1 MDEPVKHSEARRKI
15 LNHNLLTGESVFFFF
30 FPALAALE
38 AQPGPDPPLPSSN
51 EAGDA

>member
-15 LNHNLLTGESVFFFF
+15 LNHNLLTGESVFFF
-30 FPALAALE
+30 PALAALE
-38 AQPGPDPPLPSSN
+38 AQPGPDPPLPSSI